1 MSGDWTQ
8 VWSAMGAQH
17 LWQSALM
24 LLFASLV
31 LGCAKLSAEAR
42 SWWLLGAFM
51 LAAVSP
57 LAVLLPG
64 DSQRPPMAEAMSPL
78 EVAPLAAKAAAAS
91 EHPGNPD
98 TIIDEPSIAWVPALQ
113 WLVLSVWLAGALWS
127 LLRLFSGWNGARRL
141 RASSSEAPVLQ
152 RLMARELPRGTTMAF
167 SDDIGG
173 PMVVGLARPT
183 ILVPPA
189 LASALAPAVLAD
201 LLRHE
206 IAHIHR
212 RDLWSA
218 AAQRLVLALYW
229 WSPFLKRI
237 GAQLEL
243 ARELACDERAAAQAG
258 GGADYAGSL
267 LAGVNQLRSVAGEPA
282 VLAVGVFGSRSGLA
296 QRIDGLLNQEAK
308 KISRGKRTAWV
319 AACLIALTAHVGITL
334 AASPRLGQAVPAVDG
349 GQSVASATS
358 AQAARLIEAAGAGKL
373 EEVRQLVHSGVDV
386 DARVNGDGTALIQAA
401 KNGQL
406 EMVDE
411 LLALGAQPDLHSRG
425 DGNPL
430 IAASYNG
437 HLDIVERLI
446 AAGADVNRVVS
457 FDETPLINAARAGQ
471 LPTVKYLVE
480 HGADVNLGVMA
491 DGGRWRSPLNQA
503 RNPRVW
509 NYLVQQGAV
518 AERR

>member
-8 VWSAMGAQH
+8 VWSALGVQH
-17 LWQSALM
+17 LWQSALL

-64 DSQRPPMAEAMSPL
+64 DSQRPSSAEVISPQ
-78 EVAPLAAKAAAAS
+78 EAAPLAVEVAAPRANRGSPAT
-91 EHPGNPD
+91 
-98 TIIDEPSIAWVPALQ
+98 TINQPSIAWLPALQ
-113 WLVLSVWLAGALWS
+113 WLALSVWLLGALWS
-127 LLRLFSGWNGARRL
+127 LLRLFSGWNSARRL
-141 RASSSEAPVLQ
+141 RVASREAPALQ
-152 RLMARELPRGTTMAF
+152 RLMARELPHGATIAF

-173 PMVVGLARPT
+173 PMVVGLVRPT

-218 AAQRLVLALYW
+218 AVQRLVLSLYW

-267 LAGVNQLRSVAGEPA
+267 LAGVNQLRSVAVQPA
-282 VLAVGVFGSRSGLA
+282 VLAVGMFGSRSGLA
-296 QRIDGLLNQEAK
+296 QRIDGLLNQETQ
-308 KISRGKRTAWV
+308 KISRGKRTGWV
-319 AACLIALTAHVGITL
+319 AVCLIALTAHVGITL
-334 AASPRLGQAVPAVDG
+334 AASPRLGQAIPAADG
-349 GQSVASATS
+349 GQSVASANS
-358 AQAARLIEAAGAGKL
+358 AQAARLIEAAGAGRL
-373 EEVRQLVHSGVDV
+373 EEVRQLVRGGVDI

-430 IAASYNG
+430 IAAASRG
-437 HLDIVERLI
+437 HLDVVERLV

-457 FDETPLINAARAGQ
+457 FDETPLINAARTGQ

-480 HGADVNLGVMA
+480 HGADVNLGVIA

-503 RNPRVW
+503 RNPQVW

-518 AERR
+518 AGQR